1 MRGASACRLGGF
13 IFCVRIRKTVIVAR
27 VAFPTALDS
36 PPARGFFCR
45 QSVSEAH
52 ISNLMFHLNYNR
64 FIVDPHTTAR
74 DSQVS
79 RVISSSRGA

>member
-1 MRGASACRLGGF
+1 
-13 IFCVRIRKTVIVAR
+13 VAR
-27 VAFPTALDS
+27 RRVGLVDLFFVYASGKRSSSLGRRFRRRS
-36 PPARGFFCR
+36 ARRPHAVFFCR